1 MAAAKTHP
9 IPIRRRLRRA
19 AKAGTTRLR
28 VLIKQALAR
37 SGYQIIRLPT
47 DPALAAAWDGSL
59 DRTIEPWAVD
69 PYFRAIWEQ
78 IASRTM
84 VDETRCFMLYQLA
97 RYAALLPGD
106 AAEIGVYK
114 GGTARLIARALPTK
128 PLHLFDTFTGMPS
141 VDPEKDPF
149 SRTGD
154 LDDASAEMVEQYLRD
169 CDDVRIY
176 PGLFPETAGAVAC
189 TSFCLVHVDVVIYRS
204 VLDCCRFFYDRLV
217 PGGVLVFDDY
227 GFELAAG
234 ARAAVDE
241 FFADKPE
248 RPIYL
253 PTGQCFVLRGSPAIP
268 AGAALVGA
276 REAGS

>member
-1 MAAAKTHP
+1 MAAAKNHP

-19 AKAGTTRLR
+19 AKVGTGR
-28 VLIKQALAR
+28 VRTLIKQALAR

-47 DPALAAAWDGSL
+47 DSTLAAAWDGSL
-59 DRTIEPWAVD
+59 DRTIQPWGVD
-69 PYFRAIWEQ
+69 PCFRAIWEQ

-97 RYAALLPGD
+97 RHVASLPGD
-106 AAEIGVYK
+106 AAEVGVYK
-114 GGTARLIARALPTK
+114 GGTARLIALTLPATSV
-128 PLHLFDTFTGMPS
+128 HLFDTFAGMPS
-141 VDPEKDPF
+141 VDPAKDPF

-154 LDDASAEMVEQYLRD
+154 LDDATVEMVEQYLAG
-169 CDDVRIY
+169 CDNTHIY
-176 PGLFPETAGAVAC
+176 PGLFPETAGAVARA
-189 TSFCLVHVDVVIYRS
+189 SFCFVHVDVVIYRS

-217 PGGVLVFDDY
+217 PGGVLLFDDY

-234 ARAAVDE
+234 ARSAVDE

-253 PTGQCFVLRGSPAIP
+253 PTGQCIVLRGSPPVP
-268 AGAALVGA
+268 ADTVPVQA
-276 REAGS
+276 REVAV